1 MFFPYREYF
10 RQLLHSWNPVLQSAC
25 QKETIKWDLVRK
37 NTVSPLVFLWK
48 WLWNFHLFYFSH
60 ALRFSGHVS
69 QTEKWLRKSL
79 DTIQGITMDSVCFR
93 EIFTKREIMASKRRL
108 LFSKVTSSSRN
119 LSRRSAIL
127 ISSELMDWLLFT
139 TDSKNQ

>member
-1 MFFPYREYF
+1 MFFHIENISYNYFTAEIRCYSQSVRRNNKIGTREGKY
-10 RQLLHSWNPVLQSAC
+10 SQSFG
-25 QKETIKWDLVRK
+25 V
-37 NTVSPLVFLWK
+37 PWK

-60 ALRFSGHVS
+60 VLRFSGHVS
-69 QTEKWLRKSL
+69 QTEKWLRKFL